1 MPAKILILSFF
12 IVTSIRLFGQNEN
25 EHFLPVKLSMKNN
38 SSASYNLRL
47 KNKFFDKISTAQLLS
62 SPFDT
67 NKPALKKNKSGASKK
82 YKIVPWRLT
91 LVGTGLAGTWAAMHI
106 YYKNTWWKDQRR
118 FFKFA
123 QDGYYARDIDKISHI
138 YTSDA
143 FTEITAIAYEW
154 SGIPPKQA
162 LLFGAITTMAYETY
176 IEVNDGFAPIWG
188 FDWEDMGANLFG
200 VLYPFLQREIPVLRN
215 FNFKWSFRP
224 EWISKKSEKIDDLLD
239 DYTNMT
245 FWLSVTPEGLL
256 PKNMA
261 KYYPGFLALALGL
274 SIKNASHVSGS
285 GSAYHEWLL
294 SFDYDITK
302 FPGKS
307 DFLKKLK
314 KILNFYHFPAPAVR
328 ISPSGIWYGL
338 YF

>member
-1 MPAKILILSFF
+1 MIVRTPILFF
-12 IVTSIRLFGQNEN
+12 LTVISSLLFGQNEN
-25 EHFLPVKLSMKNN
+25 ELFLPVKLSLN
-38 SSASYNLRL
+38 SSAPISHNFHLSNRFY
-47 KNKFFDKISTAQLLS
+47 DKITAAQLFNL
-62 SPFDT
+62 PFDT
-67 NKPALKKNKSGASKK
+67 NKSKLKKSKPVGKNK
-82 YKIVPWRLT
+82 YKIVPLRLT
-91 LVGTGLAGTWAAMHI
+91 LVGAGLAGTWAAMHV
-106 YYKNTWWKDQRR
+106 YYKNTWWKDQRK

-154 SGIPPKQA
+154 SGIPPRQA
-162 LLFGAITTMAYETY
+162 LIFGAITTMAYETY

-188 FDWEDMGANLFG
+188 FDWEDVGANLFG
-200 VLYPFLQREIPVLRN
+200 ALYPFLQREIPVLKN

-224 EWISKKSEKIDDLLD
+224 EWISKKSEKADDLLD

-245 FWLSVTPEGLL
+245 FWLSVSPEGLL
-256 PKNMA
+256 PKNA
-261 KYYPGFLALALGL
+261 ARYYPGFLALALGL
-274 SIKNASHVSGS
+274 SIKNASHVTGS
-285 GSAYHEWLL
+285 GSAYHEWYL
-294 SFDYDITK
+294 SFDYDLTK
-302 FPGKS
+302 FPGNTE
-307 DFLKKLK
+307 FLKNLK